1 MCMRLV
7 VASVSG
13 GYKVLV
19 GGSGGVLRVC
29 VIVCAIFSRECD
41 TVRCVRGE
49 CLLRRFYLISYGRIS
64 VTAASYLQI
73 AMAAHTR
80 AAQTPLPPLFVARP
94 APTYCNPSPS
104 HHGIESV

>member
-29 VIVCAIFSRECD
+29 VIVCVRYSRE
-41 TVRCVRGE
+41 
-49 CLLRRFYLISYGRIS
+49 S
-64 VTAASYLQI
+64 VIQCGVCEASVYYDDSI
-73 AMAAHTR
+73 
-80 AAQTPLPPLFVARP
+80 
-94 APTYCNPSPS
+94 
-104 HHGIESV
+104 